1 MIMSQSTV
9 VNSFNSDFI
18 CGFLLT
24 VKGKVFLKFSIILYY
39 NLLRIASSVY
49 IFTYMKII
57 KEYIA
62 NVYVYTY
69 TYMYTQK
76 GNSLTL

>member
-9 VNSFNSDFI
+9 VNSFDSDFI

-39 NLLRIASSVY
+39 NLLRIASSVNIHIY
-49 IFTYMKII
+49 
-57 KEYIA
+57 E
-62 NVYVYTY
+62 N
-69 TYMYTQK
+69 
-76 GNSLTL
+76 N